1 MKGIIFK
8 VLLEVCSATAEYAE
22 GIAEVLAAVWGDANA
37 SIERIRQVISL
48 PSHDTH
54 TVIVGS
60 RVAGFVNGFLTQSA
74 EGIRRW
80 ELDLLAVHPE
90 FRGRGLGQALLT
102 RSVSSGFKRGA
113 AYSRGLI
120 RIGNSPSEK
129 AFAHSGYQRL
139 PDPCGLY
146 VSTATGDLQDK
157 PEGLH
162 LVHVETL
169 TYKGVWLEGVLTPQ
183 AFAYS
188 QAVRHRDDLDTAGAV
203 IALSEAQTIENCLAA
218 GFAHS
223 GNYFWWRRQNE
234 AAT

>member
-1 MKGIIFK
+1 M
-8 VLLEVCSATAEYAE
+8 LLEVCSATGEYAE
-22 GIAEVLAAVWGDANA
+22 GIAGVLAAVWGDTNV

-54 TVIVGS
+54 TVTVGS
-60 RVAGFVNGFLTQSA
+60 RVAGFVNGFMTQSA
-74 EGIRRW
+74 AGILRW

-90 FRGRGLGQALLT
+90 FRGRGLGQVLLI
-102 RSVSSGFKRGA
+102 RSVGSGFERGA
-113 AYSRGLI
+113 AYSRALI
-120 RIGNSPSEK
+120 RVGNNPSEK

-139 PDPCGLY
+139 SETCGLY
-146 VSTATGDLQDK
+146 ISTATGDPQDP

-162 LVHVETL
+162 LIHVETL

-188 QAVRHRDDLDTAGAV
+188 QAVRHRDDLDAAGAV
-203 IALSEAQTIENCLAA
+203 ISLSEAQAIENCLAA
-218 GFAHS
+218 GFTHS
-223 GNYFWWRRQNE
+223 GNYFWWRRQNG